1 MVDDVLRQRGR
12 RDEELED
19 EVTLGGERGDAIA
32 LG

>member
-1 MVDDVLRQRGR
+1 MMYCDKEEG
-12 RDEELED
+12 DEELED